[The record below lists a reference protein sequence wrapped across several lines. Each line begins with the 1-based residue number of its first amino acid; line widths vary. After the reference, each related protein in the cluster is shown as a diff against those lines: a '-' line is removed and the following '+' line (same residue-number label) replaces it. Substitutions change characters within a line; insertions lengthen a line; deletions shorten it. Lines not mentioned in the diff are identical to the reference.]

1 MGLTICSRAYVAH
14 YTIRTVIDK
23 ILGYMTTP
31 RHFHTQTFKFL
42 VLALATVGIEADG
55 IKLSSIGSG

>member
-1 MGLTICSRAYVAH
+1 
-14 YTIRTVIDK
+14 
-23 ILGYMTTP
+23 MTTP